1 MKLNIA
7 ANVRSFAAII
17 MIVCAAQGYSHA
29 AQAQQ
34 IDLHEYAGKVVYLD
48 FWASW
53 CAPCR
58 QSFPWMNDVQAAY
71 AGQGLVIIAVNVDK
85 EPSLAQK
92 FLDAHRP
99 VFRIAYDPKGTIAAG
114 YDIKA
119 MPTSI
124 LIGRDGRVRVV
135 HQGFHPEEEYEYV
148 SHIEAALRE
157 GAHAGAG
164 R

>member
-1 MKLNIA
+1 
-7 ANVRSFAAII
+7 

-29 AQAQQ
+29 VQAQQ
-34 IDLHEYAGKVVYLD
+34 NDLHEYAGKVVYLD

-58 QSFPWMNDVQAAY
+58 QSFPWMNDIQAIY
-71 AGQGLVIIAVNVDK
+71 ARQGLVIIAVNVDK
-85 EPSLAQK
+85 EPALAKK
-92 FLDAHRP
+92 FLDAHP
-99 VFRIAYDPKGTIAAG
+99 AAFRIAYDPKGVVAG
-114 YDIKA
+114 SYDIKA
-119 MPTSI
+119 MPTSV
-124 LIGRDGRVRVV
+124 LIGRDGRTRAV

-157 GAHAGAG
+157 GATAEPG